1 MRHRAAVGMS
11 EHTDA
16 MIVVVSEES
25 GYITV
30 VDDGEIRENLS
41 SNELRNVLLMEKL
54 W

>member
-16 MIVVVSEES
+16 LIVVVSEES

-30 VDDGEIRENLS
+30 VDAGEIRENLS
-41 SNELRNVLLMEKL
+41 TNELRNIFLTEKI